1 MPDDGIHNPACWRK
15 PHAGRMFAVS
25 VNSWRGPMDAD
36 MIENLCA
43 FEDLEGAFAAA
54 QVAVF
59 FNEVGEPYLE
69 DSP

>member
-1 MPDDGIHNPACWRK
+1 
-15 PHAGRMFAVS
+15 
-25 VNSWRGPMDAD
+25 MDAD